1 MLSVIR
7 AARCRLV
14 IAFNQIA
21 RSRDVK
27 KGYFSTLLNQESAI
41 CFAVVLVVAT
51 TVWLSLR
58 WLQPPA
64 AVPETAPATE
74 YSSARALKHL
84 RLIAG
89 EPRPIGA
96 PRHGQVREYLL
107 KELTAQGLSPEVQS
121 SSTLEAFGS
130 ELRGGSVQN
139 VVARLK
145 GTQSG
150 QAVMLVSHYDSVTF
164 GPGASDDGAA
174 VATMLEAL
182 RALKAGPSLMND
194 VIFLFTDGEEDGL
207 LGAKAF
213 AAEHPWAKDVKVVL
227 NFDARGTAGPVIMFE
242 TSGENGWLIEE
253 FAAAAPHPIA
263 TSLSYEIYRLMPN
276 LTDMT
281 VFKRAG
287 MAGLNFA
294 HIGGHAK
301 YHTRLDTVENLDE
314 RSLQHQ
320 GSYALALSRHFGNIS
335 LADTKRPNAVYFN
348 PVGSMFVHYSRRWL
362 IPLTGMVILLFAAVV
377 VVGFREKL
385 LRVSQVALGF
395 IAIIA
400 AMAAAAGVVWAAW
413 WLLRAAQNSIGIMFQ
428 QVIYS
433 SYLYALGFLLL
444 TLALVAALYN
454 LYRKKITL
462 PNLMTGGLLLWL
474 LLTVAS
480 ALFVPGASYLFLWPL
495 FFSLL
500 GLGYTFIA
508 RARPDQRWR
517 RFAVL
522 MLSSLPALLLF
533 APMLSLL
540 YTALDLDSFFALA
553 VLLALSLGSFLP
565 LLAYLAAPGKWL
577 LPVLAATAGVT
588 VFVAGSIP
596 STFDRQYPQPAHLFY
611 GLNAGAGKAVWA
623 SVDRVP
629 NEWTAQFL
637 TAQPQKGAV
646 SEYVPSNYSGFLT
659 NPAPAVSLPAPQVV
673 LLDEEHGAVRRIR
686 LRLTSSREASVFYLF
701 VDPASKVRRTMING
715 KEANLTNGRAQPAGQ
730 LLRVL
735 TYLAIPKEGL
745 ELTLE
750 TEPSTLVKI
759 TAMDQSYGFPEIPG
773 ATFKNMPDSIMPLP
787 FTYSNSTLV
796 SSSFTF

>member
-1 MLSVIR
+1 
-7 AARCRLV
+7 
-14 IAFNQIA
+14 
-21 RSRDVK
+21 VK
-27 KGYFSTLLNQESAI
+27 KRYFSTLLTQESAI
-41 CFAVVLVVAT
+41 CIAVILVVAV

-64 AVPETAPATE
+64 AVPETAPETE

-84 RLIAG
+84 QVIAR

-107 KELTAQGLSPEVQS
+107 KELTTLGLSPEVQS

-139 VVARLK
+139 VVARLN

-150 QAVMLVSHYDSVTF
+150 QAVMLVSHYDSVMF
-164 GPGASDDGAA
+164 GPGASDDGAG

-182 RALKAGPSLMND
+182 RAVKAGQPLMND
-194 VIFLFTDGEEDGL
+194 LIFLFTDGEEEGL
-207 LGAKAF
+207 LGAKVF
-213 AAEHPWAKDVKVVL
+213 AAEHPWVKDVKVVL
-227 NFDARGTAGPVIMFE
+227 NFEARGTQGPVIMFE
-242 TSGENGWLIEE
+242 TSEENGWLIEE

-281 VFKRAG
+281 VFRRAR
-287 MAGLNFA
+287 MTGLNFA
-294 HIGGHAK
+294 HIGGQAR

-348 PVGSMFVHYSRRWL
+348 PAGSLFVHYSRAWL
-362 IPLTGMVILLFAAVV
+362 LPLTGMVILLFAAVV
-377 VVGFREKL
+377 VVGFREKHL
-385 LRVSQVALGF
+385 TVSKVALGF

-400 AMAAAAGVVWAAW
+400 TVAAAAGVVWAAW
-413 WLLRAAQNSIGIMFQ
+413 WLLRAAHNSIGIMFQ

-462 PNLMTGGLLLWL
+462 PNLMTGSLLLWL

-508 RARPDQRWR
+508 GVRPNQQWG
-517 RFAVL
+517 RFAIL

-533 APMLSLL
+533 APLLSLL
-540 YTALDLDSFFALA
+540 YTALDLDSYFALA
-553 VLLALSLGSFLP
+553 VLLALLLGAFLP
-565 LLAYLAAPGKWL
+565 LLAYMAAPGKWL
-577 LPVLAATAGVT
+577 LPVFAATAGVG
-588 VFVAGSIP
+588 FLVAGSIP
-596 STFDRQYPQPAHLFY
+596 SNFDPQYPQPAHLFY
-611 GLNAGAGKAVWA
+611 GLNAGTGKAVWA

-637 TAQPQKGAV
+637 TAQPQRGPV
-646 SEYVPSNYSGFLT
+646 IEYVPSNYSGFLT
-659 NPAPAVSLPAPQVV
+659 NPAPAISLPAPRVE
-673 LLDEEHGAVRRIR
+673 LLDEENGTVRRIR

-701 VDPASKVRRTMING
+701 VDSASKVRLATMNG
-715 KEANLTNGRAQPAGQ
+715 AEANLRNERTQAAGQ
-730 LLRVL
+730 LQRVL

-759 TAMDQSYGFPEIPG
+759 TVMDQSYGFPEIPG
-773 ATFKNMPDSIMPLP
+773 STFKNMPDSIMPLP
-787 FTYSNSTLV
+787 FTYGNSTLV